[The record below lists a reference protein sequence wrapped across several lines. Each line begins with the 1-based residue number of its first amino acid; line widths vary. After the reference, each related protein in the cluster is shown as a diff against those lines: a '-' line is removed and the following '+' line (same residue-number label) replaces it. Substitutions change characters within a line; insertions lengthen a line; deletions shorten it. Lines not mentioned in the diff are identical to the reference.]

1 MDIPIYLIL
10 ELGFNQKIA
19 GTDTNLLLLLPVY
32 ISYDR
37 YW

>member
-1 MDIPIYLIL
+1 MNILIYLFL
-10 ELGFNQKIA
+10 ELGFDQKITS
-19 GTDTNLLLLLPVY
+19 TDTDLLVLLPVY